1 MLSSIGAT
9 ILRQYMD
16 SVPLWRADG
25 SDADHPHVAV
35 RQLVSDFA
43 QYLYLPRLATPD
55 VLFAAI
61 EAGVVLL
68 TWEADAFAY
77 AEDHDAEAGR
87 YRGLSGGRTLHLGP
101 DPAGLL
107 VKPEVA
113 RKQLDAEAP
122 QPDPGGQ
129 PNPDQP
135 ADPGVEDPD
144 SPPVQPPPAPTAR
157 RYHGSVALDATRL
170 GRDAGRIADE
180 VVSHLTGLGKAQVK
194 VTLEIEAEV
203 PDGAPDDVVRTVTE
217 NSHALKFTSYG
228 FEKS

>member
-1 MLSSIGAT
+1 MRTG
-9 ILRQYMD
+9 
-16 SVPLWRADG
+16 
-25 SDADHPHVAV
+25 
-35 RQLVSDFA
+35 
-43 QYLYLPRLATPD
+43 
-55 VLFAAI
+55 
-61 EAGVVLL
+61 
-68 TWEADAFAY
+68 
-77 AEDHDAEAGR
+77 GR
-87 YRGLSGGRTLHLGP
+87 YRGLSGGRTVRLGA

-122 QPDPGGQ
+122 QPGPGGQ
-129 PNPDQP
+129 PNPAQP

-144 SPPVQPPPAPTAR
+144 SPAVQPPPTPTAR

-180 VVSHLTGLGKAQVK
+180 VVSHLTGLVKAQVK

-217 NSHALKFTSYG
+217 NSHALKFSSYG
-228 FEKS
+228 FEKN